1 MYVCICHVFKG
12 YARLK
17 DSIRLPWG
25 ADGTGLVMGTGA
37 GIQGCGQKGL
47 EHGRRQTSGCDRA
60 AGLGWAE
67 KGGCCI

>member
-1 MYVCICHVFKG
+1 MYLPCVQGVRKAKG
-12 YARLK
+12 F
-17 DSIRLPWG
+17 DSIALG